1 MCLFPEVSDTSG
13 QRCTE
18 ILPYGNRDF
27 RKYKGYFSLPHVHV
41 YVYCTLVA
49 LPEVTSVF
57 PYNVVRRYER
67 RYNTDV
73 QRTLLASVLQYIFLY
88 YYLCPGVSCNTKRLL
103 RCTNTFEGTVP
114 SYNVHSYIVHTYLR
128 TYFRTLSSYVVM

>member
-57 PYNVVRRYER
+57 PYNVVR
-67 RYNTDV
+67 TKV
-73 QRTLLASVLQYIFLY
+73 QHRCTTYTACFRTSVHIFVLRK
-88 YYLCPGVSCNTKRLL
+88 YYLCPGVSCILKDYYD
-103 RCTNTFEGTVP
+103 VQIP
-114 SYNVHSYIVHTYLR
+114 SKVQYLATMYIAT
-128 TYFRTLSSYVVM
+128 

>member
-27 RKYKGYFSLPHVHV
+27 RKYKGYFSLSHVHV

-57 PYNVVRRYER
+57 PYNVVR
-67 RYNTDV
+67 TKV
-73 QRTLLASVLQYIFLY
+73 QHRCTTYTACFRTSVHIFVLLFMSGSKLY
-88 YYLCPGVSCNTKRLL
+88 TKRLL

-114 SYNVHSYIVHTYLR
+114 TV
-128 TYFRTLSSYVVM
+128 

>member
-27 RKYKGYFSLPHVHV
+27 RKYKGYFSLSHVHV

-57 PYNVVRRYER
+57 PYNVVRRY
-67 RYNTDV
+67 NTDV

-88 YYLCPGVSCNTKRLL
+88 
-103 RCTNTFEGTVP
+103 
-114 SYNVHSYIVHTYLR
+114 
-128 TYFRTLSSYVVM
+128 FRTIYVRE